1 MGALND
7 SVKVDT
13 VREKKSERKRN
24 ELEDSKTDGERN
36 KEKHAKKTHF

>member
-1 MGALND
+1 MVAFND

-24 ELEDSKTDGERN
+24 ESEIQISKGN
-36 KEKHAKKTHF
+36 GSPQ